1 MVDTITTETAD
12 PYRVSAVFDD
22 GGPYTGTMQ
31 NLSDARNR
39 YDLFI
44 GHSDR
49 RPAFAG
55 LFGRKEDGLMHL
67 LCYFAGGQEVVLD
80 NSARG

>member
-1 MVDTITTETAD
+1 MTETSTAD
-12 PYRVSAVFDD
+12 PFRVSAVFDD
-22 GGPYTGTMQ
+22 GGIYTGTMQ
-31 NLSDARNR
+31 NMPDARNR

-55 LFGRKEDGLMHL
+55 LFGRKEDGLMHCL
-67 LCYFAGGQEVVLD
+67 RFYSGNEEVVLD
-80 NSARG
+80 D

>member
-1 MVDTITTETAD
+1 MTDTSTAD
-12 PYRVSAVFDD
+12 PFRVSAVFDD
-22 GGPYTGTMQ
+22 GGIYTGTMQ
-31 NLSDARNR
+31 NMPDARNR

-55 LFGRKEDGLMHL
+55 LFGRKEDGLMHCL
-67 LCYFAGGQEVVLD
+67 RFFAGGEEIVLD
-80 NSARG
+80 D

>member
-1 MVDTITTETAD
+1 MTETSTPD
-12 PYRVSAVFDD
+12 PFRVSAVFDD
-22 GGPYTGTMQ
+22 GGIYTGTMQ
-31 NLSDARNR
+31 NMPDARNR
-39 YDLFI
+39 YDLFC

-67 LCYFAGGQEVVLD
+67 LRGYSNGQETIFD
-80 NSARG
+80 KAAE

>member
-1 MVDTITTETAD
+1 MTEQPAD
-12 PYRVSAVFDD
+12 PFRVSAVFDD
-22 GGPYTGTMQ
+22 GGIYTGTMQ
-31 NLSDARNR
+31 NLPDARNR

-55 LFGRKEDGLMHL
+55 LFGRKDNGLMHCL
-67 LCYFAGGQEVVLD
+67 RFYAGGREEVLD
-80 NSARG
+80 D